1 MTTKPNR
8 AIERAFLENLNAQE
22 RAIRDQAWALESAL
36 SLEDKA
42 WAGYRA
48 SPTLGDTAW
57 DKEAYAGAVDK
68 AAKDA
73 AVFVLALA
81 AAYARELKDQGLGGL
96 I

>member
-1 MTTKPNR
+1 MTTKPTR
-8 AIERAFLENLNAQE
+8 AIERAFLEKLRAQE

-68 AAKDA
+68 A
-73 AVFVLALA
+73 VFVLALA